1 MGLAT
6 KQGDVMASKSQA
18 LLLTADGANRALTG
32 SVTRQFERQ
41 YSEAW
46 TLIQRRV
53 RYPFQDGSCVAART
67 DGLCPWSL
75 VVVASTL
82 NHTSFFDDSDK
93 GFVVRRATKD
103 ALLWCIRFGMRSL
116 ATPLLQGGWRLSGD
130 AALIEMKFG
139 FQLAQRPNFDL
150 EIYYLAKGAF

>member
-1 MGLAT
+1 MGLVT

-18 LLLTADGANRALTG
+18 LLLTADGANRSLTG

-41 YSEAW
+41 YPEAW

-53 RYPFQDGSCVAART
+53 RYPFQEGTCVAART

-75 VVVASTL
+75 VVLASTL
-82 NHTSFFDDSDK
+82 NHASILETSQQ
-93 GFVVRRATKD
+93 GVVVRKATKD
-103 ALLWCIRFGMRSL
+103 ALLWCVRFGMRSL

-139 FQLAQRPNFDL
+139 FLLARRPNLDL
-150 EIYYLAKGAF
+150 EIYSLA